1 MKTILQN
8 NHKTQQYLR
17 TLTPIY
23 IVALW
28 ARYGVD
34 QFYFSGKFRKDLDT
48 DGKIVY
54 IPLVWQYNDHN
65 GTADQYELVPI
76 THTTTGFIKMWTFQ
90 QEAAAQFATYL
101 NKDIT

>member
-34 QFYFSGKFRKDLDT
+34 QFYFSGKFKEEFGA
-48 DGKIVY
+48 DGKIIY
-54 IPLVWQYNDHN
+54 TPLVWQYNDHN
-65 GTADQYELVPI
+65 GETDQYELVPI
-76 THTTTGFIKMWTFQ
+76 TYTTTGFIEMWTFQ
-90 QEAAAQFATYL
+90 QEAAAQLATYL
-101 NKDIT
+101 NKNIT